1 MPLQA
6 QVGDLLYGK
15 TGYVKK
21 LIEDCNNS
29 EDTCKLLRVRYFFK
43 KGFYNIMLICY
54 NFDCTKTSWIIY
66 LSFGSLRAF
75 RCMYLILTCFVL
87 QFCSWENPHFSSTV
101 LSELLWQVSKSGV
114 ILKIVFCEVYK
125 SRYRMWLII
134 TLFQV
139 AYSYTYELRPY
150 LDLLLQMLLLEDSW
164 QNHRIHNALKGMLTT
179 EGVVKCQIPTLT
191 TYIEPWTLNWI
202 CTCTCMCIVNWFY

>member
-54 NFDCTKTSWIIY
+54 NFDCTKTSWFIY

-125 SRYRMWLII
+125 SRHRMWLIMNFVSGG
-134 TLFQV
+134 LFIHV
-139 AYSYTYELRPY
+139 RVTAVLRPVITNVAVGG
-150 LDLLLQMLLLEDSW
+150 LVAES
-164 QNHRIHNALKGMLTT
+164 QNS
-179 EGVVKCQIPTLT
+179 
-191 TYIEPWTLNWI
+191 
-202 CTCTCMCIVNWFY
+202 